1 MPPTSEV
8 LGWDSKWFEEAFST
22 AEIHLVEGLP
32 IKVLA
37 APYYLATK
45 IEAFEGRGKR
55 DFLCSQDLE
64 DIICLMNGR
73 KEIVEEVKDSSHT
86 LCLFLAK
93 NFREWVLH
101 EDFQNSVEGF
111 LVTENEPS
119 ERREMLLQRFHRIA
133 DMA

>member
-1 MPPTSEV
+1 M
-8 LGWDSKWFEEAFST
+8 
-22 AEIHLVEGLP
+22 
-32 IKVLA
+32 LA

-73 KEIVEEVKDSSHT
+73 KEIVEEVQRSLQSLRH
-86 LCLFLAK
+86 FFAK

-119 ERREMLLQRFHRIA
+119 ERREMLFRGFQLPPNPCP
-133 DMA
+133 